1 MKGANGNAAQWQQY
15 TDRPFTIADFIHT
28 LPDMLGINFEGLD
41 HSRSLVSDAFIART
55 RWIGNPLDPKSLKA
69 FSHIKKTAVTQSE
82 MTYIYPRPNQ
92 TTIGEIL

>member
-82 MTYIYPRPNQ
+82 TAYIYPRPNQ